1 MKAISQI
8 TVLSD
13 ISAEITTVLTA
24 EFNTAQ
30 VFFFEIFEKLEIVLS
45 AEGKFMV
52 ATALVSLDIAKVT
65 DVKVVFTELFS
76 EITEIDLE
84 MVFASEIFVSF
95 QVSVE
100 VMQSVVK
107 SGVDISMISVE
118 KFTEFSQI
126 SITEIKME
134 NIFALLEI
142 SEEVTENISIEMQE
156 LV

>member
-8 TVLSD
+8 AVLSD

-24 EFNTAQ
+24 EFNAAQ

-45 AEGKFMV
+45 AKAEFMV
-52 ATALVSLDIAKVT
+52 ASALVSLDISKVS
-65 DVKVVFTELFS
+65 DVTVVFTELFS

-84 MVFASEIFVSF
+84 MVFASEMFVSF
-95 QVSVE
+95 QMSVE

-118 KFTEFSQI
+118 KFTEFSKI
-126 SITEIKME
+126 STAEIKIE
-134 NIFALLEI
+134 NIFALFEI
-142 SEEVTENISIEMQE
+142 SEEVKEEISIELQE